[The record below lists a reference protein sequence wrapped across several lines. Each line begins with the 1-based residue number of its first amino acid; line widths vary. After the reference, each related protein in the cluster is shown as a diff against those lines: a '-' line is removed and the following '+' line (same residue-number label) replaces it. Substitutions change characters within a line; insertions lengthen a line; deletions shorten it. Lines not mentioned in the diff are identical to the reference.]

1 MQSAR
6 REWHPVPRR
15 EPVETRRSFVSAIF
29 LAAAVPAWLVGA
41 TGLSQLPPPP
51 PQAPG
56 RKPSSDQGPDAPE
69 LPSADKHIL
78 DENEKEIK
86 KKVERL
92 YDLASELKAQVEKT
106 DSSKV
111 LSLNLIRKAEEIEKL
126 AHDIKTRSK
135 G

>member
-1 MQSAR
+1 M
-6 REWHPVPRR
+6 
-15 EPVETRRSFVSAIF
+15 ETRRRFVSAI
-29 LAAAVPAWLVGA
+29 LLGVAVPAWLVGA

-56 RKPSSDQGPDAPE
+56 RKPPDQGPETPE
-69 LPSADKHIL
+69 VPSADKHIL

-92 YDLASELKAQVEKT
+92 YDLASELKTQVEKT

-111 LSLNLIRKAEEIEKL
+111 LSLNLIKKAEEIEKL